1 MYTKQKNPAF
11 TTPDNNAA
19 ALAYD
24 RLLDI
29 IFDDSENVD
38 VEAIKACRQKMLQ
51 SRRKTAIRDANDKL
65 KHSGHAVCRND
76 MLLAM
81 NAAIMEEVKR
91 YEASKT
97 QDNAVRLMAIVVCDA
112 MLKNGPLCEEEED

>member
-38 VEAIKACRQKMLQ
+38 VEAIKA
-51 SRRKTAIRDANDKL
+51 
-65 KHSGHAVCRND
+65 
-76 MLLAM
+76 
-81 NAAIMEEVKR
+81 
-91 YEASKT
+91 
-97 QDNAVRLMAIVVCDA
+97 
-112 MLKNGPLCEEEED
+112 